1 MLRSLL
7 TLALFALCAAPA
19 LAAPVSSGSYTL
31 ELVDAAGR
39 PLQTYYHRGTTYV
52 LGGYNQRYNVRVVNR
67 SNRRIEAVVTVD
79 GRDAINGSQGKYSN
93 RGYIVDPYGS
103 VTVEG
108 FRQSHDNVAAFRFT
122 NPGDSYA
129 GRRGSTVNVG
139 VVGLAVF
146 PERARPRPQPIARP
160 RRVTQNWG
168 AGGDARKA
176 EVSGGAPAAAPMDDM
191 ADADSVAEAEMA
203 PRTTRAK
210 RSAPRRD
217 TASNI
222 GTRYG
227 ESVNSSVV
235 EVAFRRA
242 SNRPSNVLSL
252 RYDDANGLRA
262 KGVIV
267 DAYYSGT
274 PNPFPAGGFAP
285 PPR

>member
-7 TLALFALCAAPA
+7 ALALLSVCATPA
-19 LAAPVSSGSYTL
+19 IAAPVSAGGYSL
-31 ELVDAAGR
+31 ELVDTAGR
-39 PLQTYYHRGTTYV
+39 PLQTHYHQGTTYV
-52 LGGYNQRYNVRVVNR
+52 LGGYGQRYNVRVVNR

-103 VTVEG
+103 VTIEG
-108 FRQSHDNVAAFRFT
+108 FRQNHSNVAAFRFT

-129 GRRGSTVNVG
+129 GRRGSTANVG
-139 VVGLAVF
+139 VIGLAVF
-146 PERARPRPQPIARP
+146 PERKRPRPKPIARRP
-160 RRVTQNWG
+160 RVTRNWG
-168 AGGDARKA
+168 GGGAKGDVAGGAGAPMADMDSAA
-176 EVSGGAPAAAPMDDM
+176 EVSPSA
-191 ADADSVAEAEMA
+191 
-203 PRTTRAK
+203 TRAK
-210 RSAPRRD
+210 RSSARRD
-217 TASNI
+217 RSSNI

-227 ESVNSSVV
+227 ESVQSGVV

-242 SNRPSNVLSL
+242 SNRPGRVLSL

>member
-7 TLALFALCAAPA
+7 ALALLSVCAAPA
-19 LAAPVSSGSYTL
+19 FAAPVSAGGYSL
-31 ELVDAAGR
+31 ELVDTAGR
-39 PLQTYYHRGTTYV
+39 PLQTHYHRGTTYV
-52 LGGYNQRYNVRVVNR
+52 LGGYGQRYNVRVVNR

-93 RGYIVDPYGS
+93 RGYIVDAYGS
-103 VTVEG
+103 VTIEG
-108 FRQSHDNVAAFRFT
+108 FRQNHSNVAAFRFT

-129 GRRGSTVNVG
+129 GRRGSTANVG
-139 VVGLAVF
+139 VIGLAVF
-146 PERARPRPQPIARP
+146 PERNRPRPTPIARP
-160 RRVTQNWG
+160 HRVTRNWG
-168 AGGDARKA
+168 GGKGRGDLAPSAG
-176 EVSGGAPAAAPMDDM
+176 APMDDLAS
-191 ADADSVAEAEMA
+191 ADAEAA
-203 PRTTRAK
+203 PRSRAK
-210 RSAPRRD
+210 RSSRRP
-217 TASNI
+217 AKSSNI

-227 ESVNSSVV
+227 ESVQSGVV

-242 SNRPSNVLSL
+242 SNRPGRVLSL

-267 DAYYSGT
+267 DAHYSSR